1 MRAACPKD
9 VLEFKNFLSP
19 KLALP
24 ALKMLSGAK
33 TFEVSVHHNRQSC
46 TKSLALFH
54 AERESHVNILT
65 AKIIGYKFESV
76 HNKKKIT
83 KQNKNSPK
91 PQPHWYV
98 IIPFLA
104 CKQALLAMPGEN
116 R

>member
-1 MRAACPKD
+1 MDKCPGKLSSKHVVAPGRKKCESCLPKGRAG
-9 VLEFKNFLSP
+9 VQEFSSP
-19 KLALP
+19 ELALP

-76 HNKKKIT
+76 HNKK
-83 KQNKNSPK
+83 
-91 PQPHWYV
+91 
-98 IIPFLA
+98 
-104 CKQALLAMPGEN
+104 
-116 R
+116 